1 MREGRTQ
8 DPDERM
14 AAEQSLRGFSGNS
27 EFIPQCQLILDSS
40 KSEYALLLASNSLI
54 KLFTKF
60 YTTFTPQQ
68 TVEIRTAQLIGLPIS
83 TAI

>member
-1 MREGRTQ
+1 
-8 DPDERM
+8 M

-68 TVEIRTAQLIGLPIS
+68 TVEIRTTPFDVVCSQIRATIDPLRS
-83 TAI
+83 F